1 MKLPRLLLI
10 GAGLIG
16 ALLLFVVLTL
26 SFIPDREL
34 QDLATRALLR
44 EGYTLRA
51 TRFGKAFPLG
61 VKAVTLEIANDRG
74 VLLTAR
80 DVMLHLSL
88 LSLLTGKLT
97 FTGRAGI
104 GSGHVSADW
113 TPQNG
118 ATAIEVTGVNLED
131 LPFIQTLTGARVK
144 GVAHLHGRFRGK
156 GKASGGEL
164 QLEIKGANV
173 TEVKIGGMPLPDA
186 DYSTVQ
192 GMVRAKGGMLAL
204 ESFTL
209 QGEGLYVRLK
219 GDLPLT
225 TPPGAA
231 PLNITLEMMPK
242 PEFLEKQKFVFLLLT
257 KYLTTPGRYEIP
269 IRGTLANPHIQ

>member
-1 MKLPRLLLI
+1 MKLRRLLLI
-10 GAGLIG
+10 GAGTSG
-16 ALLLFVVLTL
+16 ALFLFVVLTL
-26 SFIPDREL
+26 GFIPDREL
-34 QDLATRALLR
+34 QALATRALVR

-51 TRFGKAFPLG
+51 ARFGKTFPLG
-61 VKAVTLEIANDRG
+61 VKAVNLEIANDRG
-74 VLLTAR
+74 VILTAR
-80 DVMLHLSL
+80 DAVLRLSL
-88 LSLLTGKLT
+88 LSLLTGKLA
-97 FTGRAGI
+97 FTGQAGI
-104 GSGHVSADW
+104 GSGHVTADW
-113 TPQNG
+113 TPQDG
-118 ATAIEVTGVNLED
+118 AAAIEVTGVHLED
-131 LPFIQTLTGARVK
+131 LPFIQTLTGVRAK
-144 GVAHLHGRFRGK
+144 GVARLHGRFRAK
-156 GKASGGEL
+156 GKAGGGEL

-173 TEVKIGGMPLPDA
+173 ADVKIGGVPLPDA

-192 GMVRAKGGMLAL
+192 GMVRAKGGIIAL

-269 IRGTLANPHIQ
+269 IRGTLANPLIQ